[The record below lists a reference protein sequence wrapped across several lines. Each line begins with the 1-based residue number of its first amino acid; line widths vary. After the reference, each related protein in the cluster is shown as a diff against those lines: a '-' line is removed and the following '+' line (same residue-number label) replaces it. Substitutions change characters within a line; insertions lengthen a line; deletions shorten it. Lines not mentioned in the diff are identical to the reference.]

1 MTSKERIERA
11 LRRQQPDR
19 IPTFE
24 WFIDPAVG
32 EALTGSRD
40 LLDIIESL
48 DIDAVN
54 IRPDYRRQVIDQN
67 TFSDEWGT
75 VRQDTGDVLPAITA
89 NPIADLLGHRDF
101 SFPDPAAAW
110 RFESLERAVERFGDQ
125 RAVILNVRDGFSD
138 LRDLL
143 GYEEALVSLMA
154 EPDALRDLLARV
166 VDFNLAL
173 ARTARQRCGVNI
185 VATTDDVAFPHGL
198 LISPDV
204 YHDILGPAFREVIA
218 GFKSEGYLCIKH
230 SDGDVSTLIDFWID
244 AGIDCLDPIDPRA
257 GLDLAEI
264 KHRHGDRICLKG
276 NVDCAGVLQSGT
288 PEEVAAATRECIR
301 AAGTD
306 GFILSSS
313 NTIHRGV
320 KPENYRAM
328 LDQLASGHPAPPDP
342 RPAFHQP
349 HPNP

>member
-1 MTSKERIERA
+1 MTPKHRLEST
-11 LRRQQPDR
+11 LRREPADR

-24 WFIDPAVG
+24 WFIDPGVG

-40 LLDIIESL
+40 LLDIVESL
-48 DIDAVN
+48 DIDGVN
-54 IRPDYRRQVIDQN
+54 IRPDYRRQLIDDN

-89 NPIADLLGHRDF
+89 NPIADLLDHKDF
-101 SFPDPAAAW
+101 TFPDPTAPW
-110 RFESLERAVERFGDQ
+110 RFESLEHAVERFGDE

-143 GYEEALVSLMA
+143 GYEEALVSLMS
-154 EPDALRDLLARV
+154 EPDDLKDLLARV
-166 VDFNLAL
+166 VEFNLAL
-173 ARTARQRCGVNI
+173 ARTARERYGVTVI
-185 VATTDDVAFPHGL
+185 ATTDDVAFPHGL
-198 LISPDV
+198 LINPEV
-204 YHDILGPAFREVIA
+204 YHDILAPAFREVIA

-230 SDGDVSTLIDFWID
+230 SDGDVSDLIDFWID

-257 GLDLAEI
+257 GLDLADI
-264 KHRHGDRICLKG
+264 KERYGDKICLKG
-276 NVDCAGVLQSGT
+276 NVDCGGVLQSGT
-288 PEEVAAATRECIR
+288 PDQVRSETLACIEAAAK
-301 AAGTD
+301 GG

-328 LDQLASGHPAPPDP
+328 LDALKDHGAA
-342 RPAFHQP
+342 A
-349 HPNP
+349 

>member
-1 MTSKERIERA
+1 MTPKTRLEST
-11 LRRQQPDR
+11 LRREPTDR

-24 WFIDPAVG
+24 WFIDPGVG

-40 LLDIIESL
+40 LLDIVETL
-48 DIDAVN
+48 DIDGVN
-54 IRPDYRRQVIDQN
+54 IRPDYRRQILDGK

-89 NPIADLLGHRDF
+89 NPIANLADHADF
-101 SFPDPAAAW
+101 TFPDPEAPW
-110 RFESLERAVERFGDQ
+110 RFESLEHAIERFGDE

-143 GYEEALVSLMA
+143 GYEEALVSLMS
-154 EPDALRDLLARV
+154 EPDDLKDLLARV

-173 ARTARQRCGVNI
+173 ASTARERYGVTI

-198 LISPDV
+198 LINPEI
-204 YHDILGPAFREVIA
+204 YHDILAPAFREVIT
-218 GFKSEGYLCIKH
+218 GFKSLGYLAIKH
-230 SDGDVSTLIDFWID
+230 SDGDVSDLIDFWID

-257 GLDLAEI
+257 GLDLADI
-264 KHRHGDRICLKG
+264 KRRYGEKICLKG

-288 PEEVAAATRECIR
+288 PDQTAAETRACIAAAANNGGYIC
-301 AAGTD
+301 
-306 GFILSSS
+306 SSS

-320 KPENYRAM
+320 KPDNYKAM
-328 LDQLASGHPAPPDP
+328 LEELKT
-342 RPAFHQP
+342 
-349 HPNP
+349 

>member
-1 MTSKERIERA
+1 MTPKSRLEST
-11 LRRQQPDR
+11 LRRVPTDR

-24 WFIDPAVG
+24 WFIDPGVG

-48 DIDAVN
+48 DIDGVN
-54 IRPDYRRQVIDQN
+54 IRPDYRRQLIDEK

-89 NPIADLLGHRDF
+89 NPIAELLDHKDF
-101 SFPDPAAAW
+101 TFPDPTAPW

-143 GYEEALVSLMA
+143 GYEEALVSLMT
-154 EPDALRDLLARV
+154 EPDDLKDLLARV

-173 ARTARQRCGVNI
+173 ARTARERCGVNI
-185 VATTDDVAFPHGL
+185 VATTDDVAFPQGL
-198 LISPDV
+198 LISPEI

-230 SDGDVSTLIDFWID
+230 SDGDVSSLIDFWID
-244 AGIDCLDPIDPRA
+244 AGIDCLDPIDPCA
-257 GLDLAEI
+257 GLDLATT
-264 KHRHGDRICLKG
+264 KQRYGDKICLKG

-288 PEEVAAATRECIR
+288 PDEVRAATRTAIE
-301 AAGTD
+301 AAGPD

-328 LDQLASGHPAPPDP
+328 LKELTEPTP
-342 RPAFHQP
+342 
-349 HPNP
+349 